1 MMQFREGDIKRI
13 IHACEYYRSIIRSQ
27 DADLAKKYDRVLDH
41 LHDYQTEMEC
51 PDCWDP
57 ESICEIHV

>member
-1 MMQFREGDIKRI
+1 MMQFREGDINRI
-13 IHACEYYRSIIRSQ
+13 VHACEYYRSMIRTQ
-27 DADLAKKYDRVLDH
+27 DPELAKKYDRVLDH

-57 ESICEIHV
+57 EGNCVIHA